1 MADRS
6 AARSSAALDDPLW
19 RESAGPQ
26 SHADELLPWLRERM
40 RGAAPAPGPRARVAV
55 IGGGISGLGA
65 AWALRDQAEVTLFE
79 AAPRLG
85 GHANTVDVELGGV
98 RHGVDTGFLV
108 CNERTYPLL
117 LALFE
122 HLGVQLAPSQ
132 MGFSVQHR
140 DLGLEWCGNDLN
152 GVFAQRRNLLKPG
165 FLRMLS
171 ELLRFNRLCTR
182 LAEQGSD
189 RELAEP
195 VDAFLRREQ
204 FGPLF
209 RDAYLLP
216 MIACIWSC
224 PTEQMLAFPIGT
236 LIRFC
241 HNHGLLQ
248 VNGRPRWMTVKGG
261 SREYVERL
269 RASLRDVRSAQA
281 VRGVQRLPPSAG
293 GGVRVHTAAGSE
305 DFAAVILACH
315 SDQSLGLLDQPSAR
329 ERELLGAIRYQANR
343 AVLHT
348 DVAQLPRRRRAWA
361 AWNYEAAAQADG
373 RRPVCLHYL
382 INQLQP
388 LPWEQPVIVSMNP
401 LREPSGIL
409 QEFDYAHPVFDE
421 AAVRAQGRLSTVQG
435 EGGVWYA
442 GAWTRYGFHE
452 DGLLSGLR
460 AARRVAER
468 LNA

>member
-1 MADRS
+1 M
-6 AARSSAALDDPLW
+6 
-19 RESAGPQ
+19 
-26 SHADELLPWLRERM
+26 
-40 RGAAPAPGPRARVAV
+40 
-55 IGGGISGLGA
+55 
-65 AWALRDQAEVTLFE
+65 
-79 AAPRLG
+79 
-85 GHANTVDVELGGV
+85 
-98 RHGVDTGFLV
+98 
-108 CNERTYPLL
+108 
-117 LALFE
+117 
-122 HLGVQLAPSQ
+122 
-132 MGFSVQHR
+132 
-140 DLGLEWCGNDLN
+140 
-152 GVFAQRRNLLKPG
+152 FAQRRNLLNPG

-171 ELLRFNRLCTR
+171 ELLRFNRLCTH
-182 LAEQGSD
+182 LAEQGGD

-195 VDAFLRREQ
+195 VDAFLRRER
-204 FGPLF
+204 FGALF

-269 RASLRDVRSAQA
+269 RGQLSDVRSAQA
-281 VRGVQRLPPSAG
+281 VSAVQRLPQSAG
-293 GGVRVHTAAGSE
+293 GGVRVHAAAGSE

-315 SDQSLGLLDQPSAR
+315 SDQALRLLDQPSSR
-329 ERELLGAIRYQANR
+329 ERELLGAIRYQPNR

-348 DVAQLPRRRRAWA
+348 DVAQLPSRRRAWA

-421 AAVRAQGRLSTVQG
+421 AAVRAQSRLATIQG
-435 EGGVWYA
+435 EGGVWFA

-460 AARRVAER
+460 AARRVAELVTR
-468 LNA
+468 